1 MNQSPG
7 KIVKCKHQ
15 QTPEAVPLVHANVNY
30 IRIFVLAFFL
40 SKPLSSP
47 RESESQIHKKQ
58 HTKTEIKL
66 TMWPPES

>member
-7 KIVKCKHQ
+7 KESTVNTNKLQKLWQ
-15 QTPEAVPLVHANVNY
+15 PVYANVNY

-47 RESESQIHKKQ
+47 RESESEIHKKQ
-58 HTKTEIKL
+58 PTKIEIKL
-66 TMWPPES
+66 TRWPPES